1 MLSGLPSIFTISIM
15 WIHFFFDFILP
26 TTSVTYYLI
35 KDFVTNLVLFI
46 GVPLTIVTGHDN
58 MEQYIR
64 QHVTDNSLFK
74 FVLWTQSKL
83 TRRNLTRFVIWTQNE
98 FSTFVIKLQSMTTN
112 SLTPVQNL
120 QSVTVVN
127 NALHSGNNS
136 ISPFPN
142 LMDDRYKNNPDRVL
156 YI

>member
-127 NALHSGNNS
+127 NALQSGSNS